1 MDIKMEGIDL
11 DRPIAYHAAAMRSFR
26 PGEHHIRRVG
36 GEDVLL
42 LVRRGILRFTED
54 GRAYELSAGQYHIQ
68 KKGSFQDGRR
78 ESDAPEYLYVHFEGV
93 WGAGNGCLPA
103 DGSFDLAGLSGPMER
118 LERAAAGESNLTE
131 RSGLFFSLL
140 CALHQQTLQKNPGHV
155 MARRILNELSADL
168 KNPPSLAELSELTH
182 FSRNYV
188 IELVKEYCG
197 KTPYQYLGELRLQ
210 RAALLLESS
219 ALPLEEI
226 ADQCGYSDYSHFY
239 KSFRGAFGCAP
250 GRYRREGSY
259 K

>member
-1 MDIKMEGIDL
+1 MEGIDL
-11 DRPIAYHAAAMRSFR
+11 NRPIAYHAAALRRFR
-26 PGEHHIRRVG
+26 PGEHHVKRIG

-54 GRAYELSAGQYHIQ
+54 GHAYELSAGQYHIQ
-68 KKGSFQDGRR
+68 KKGSRQDGEQ
-78 ESDAPEYLYVHFEGV
+78 ESDCPEYLYVHFEGV
-93 WGAGNGCLPA
+93 WGTGSHCLPA
-103 DGSFDLAGLSGPMER
+103 DGTFDLARFAGPMER
-118 LERAAAGESNLTE
+118 MERAAGGASNLTE
-131 RSGLFFSLL
+131 RSGLFYGLL
-140 CALHQQTLQKNPGHV
+140 SALHQQTLEKHPGHA
-155 MARRILNELSADL
+155 MARRILNALSGDL
-168 KNPPSLAELSELTH
+168 RNPPSLEELAVLSH

-239 KSFRGAFGCAP
+239 KCFHSAYGCAP
-250 GRYRREGSY
+250 GRYRRGAR
-259 K
+259 